1 MSLACAAAYWKDKSA
16 AKKGQWRIRE
26 STLLILG
33 LLGGWPGA
41 VLAQQMLRHKTRK
54 VAFQVIFWMTV
65 ILNVGALIIAF
76 SPWMR
81 IVKT

>member
-1 MSLACAAAYWKDKSA
+1 
-16 AKKGQWRIRE
+16 
-26 STLLILG
+26 
-33 LLGGWPGA
+33 
-41 VLAQQMLRHKTRK
+41 MLRHKTRK